1 MRHIVP
7 GAIATM
13 KSYLAALFTRALIPA
28 ALVIALAWPA
38 SSFAQSGDAQP
49 ASQDHVVSPQGMHQE
64 LQNSSADRQK
74 NIDSINNLL
83 STTQAEKVMRD
94 RHIDAQQIRTAI
106 PTLSDKELADLGVRA
121 SHAQQDFAAGHIG
134 PSLFTLIIVLIIV
147 IIIVAI
153 VH

>member
-1 MRHIVP
+1 
-7 GAIATM
+7 M
-13 KSYLAALFTRALIPA
+13 KPRFVALFTRAVIPA
-28 ALVIALAWPA
+28 ALIIALAWP
-38 SSFAQSGDAQP
+38 SSGLAQAADRQA
-49 ASQDHVVSPQGMHQE
+49 ASQDHVVSPQGMQRQ

-83 STTQAEKVMRD
+83 STSQAEKVMRD
-94 RHIDAQQIRTAI
+94 RHIDAQQVRNAI
-106 PTLSDKELADLGVRA
+106 PTLSDKELADLGARS

-134 PSLFTLIIVLIIV
+134 PSLFTLIIILIIV